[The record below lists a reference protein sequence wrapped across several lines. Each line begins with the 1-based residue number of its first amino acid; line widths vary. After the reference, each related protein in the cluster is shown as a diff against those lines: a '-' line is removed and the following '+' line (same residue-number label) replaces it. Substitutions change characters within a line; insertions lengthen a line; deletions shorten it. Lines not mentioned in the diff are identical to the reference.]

1 MLLKYTR
8 LVSWYFEPSQPLGII
23 SGLTLQYILRTTDK
37 DLSPHMLFQQG
48 RQLIHLTPPSIIKHM
63 LMKTRYDYLYLVLG
77 AWGGICIT
85 DLMVLCLVG
94 NTWWRAWKN
103 EGFLPLRASHPTP
116 HFKQFNKVSSLVSL
130 LMCTFV
136 SVCACVC
143 VCVCEIIGVE
153 KYC

>member
-1 MLLKYTR
+1 MQAHTHLIKTDMMQRGSPGISTIFFLIDCPVLLKYTR

-77 AWGGICIT
+77 A
-85 DLMVLCLVG
+85 
-94 NTWWRAWKN
+94 
-103 EGFLPLRASHPTP
+103 
-116 HFKQFNKVSSLVSL
+116 
-130 LMCTFV
+130 
-136 SVCACVC
+136 
-143 VCVCEIIGVE
+143 
-153 KYC
+153 